1 LPEILPEAL
10 EAARAIQNESS
21 RAKALSS
28 LARHFPEILSEA
40 LEATRAIQD
49 EYYRANALSGMIP
62 PLKSSSFDF
71 SFWKES
77 LHVLARRERKNLL
90 TDISEL
96 SSVITALGGSEA
108 LAQTARAI
116 QDVGRQWP

>member
-1 LPEILPEAL
+1 VPEILPEAL
-10 EAARAIQNESS
+10 EAARAIQ
-21 RAKALSS
+21 
-28 LARHFPEILSEA
+28 
-40 LEATRAIQD
+40 D
-49 EYYRANALSGMIP
+49 EYYRANALSRMIP

-77 LHVLARRERKNLL
+77 LHVLARRERQNLL

-96 SSVITALGGSEA
+96 SSVIIALGGDEA

-116 QDVGRQWP
+116 QDVGRQWF

>member
-1 LPEILPEAL
+1 L
-10 EAARAIQNESS
+10 
-21 RAKALSS
+21 
-28 LARHFPEILSEA
+28 PEILSEA
-40 LEATRAIQD
+40 LEAARAIQD
-49 EYYRANALSGMIP
+49 EYYRANALSRMIP

-71 SFWKES
+71 SLWKES
-77 LHVLARRERKNLL
+77 LHIFARRDRKNLL

-96 SSVITALGGSEA
+96 SSVIIALDSSEA